1 MLKNSPVTFTPISNI
16 FIEKYMPKA
25 RGEFVKVYILI
36 LKYILSG
43 ELGVSSSIIAS
54 KLNLLESDIMNAF
67 YYWQDEGLLKIIPI
81 DKMGNY
87 NIEFCNI
94 SEDMEDVNPNLSILD
109 ALNTS
114 GTKDMLKDIEKLI
127 GRPLSPKEMS
137 SYLGWQKDLGFSSEL
152 ILLLVE
158 YCVSKGKKDSRYIE
172 KVALAWNDNNIKS
185 IEAAQSYITK
195 TEDKWVK
202 IRNILSYLGIKN
214 TDIMKPQEDLLDK
227 WITKYNYS
235 LEVIYR
241 AIQICFDRLGRS
253 DFKYIDGILSKWY
266 SSNLRN
272 LKDIEQSEANY
283 KSNSSKNRYTQQ
295 KDKEKSKLKFNNF
308 EGRNYDYDSLE
319 KKLLG
324 WDNDD

>member
-1 MLKNSPVTFTPISNI
+1 MLKNSPVTFTPISNA

-25 RGEFVKVYILI
+25 RGEFVKVYILM

-87 NIEFCNI
+87 NIEFSNVPEEVEDTTSNI
-94 SEDMEDVNPNLSILD
+94 SILE

-114 GTKDMLKDIEKLI
+114 GTKDMLKDIERLI

-137 SYLGWQKDLGFSSEL
+137 SYLGWQKDFGFSSEL
-152 ILLLVE
+152 ILLLIE

-172 KVALAWNDNNIKS
+172 KVALAWNDANIKTV
-185 IEAAQSYITK
+185 EAAQGYITK
-195 TEDKWVK
+195 SEDKWIK

-214 TDIMKPQEDLLDK
+214 TDIMKPQEELLDK
-227 WITKYNYS
+227 WVSKYNYS
-235 LEVIYR
+235 LDVIYK
-241 AIQICFDRLGRS
+241 AIKICFDRLGRS

-266 SSNLRN
+266 GSNLKT
-272 LKDIEQSEANY
+272 LKDIEQSEAVY
-283 KSNSSKNRYTQQ
+283 KANSSKTKFTP

-308 EGRNYDYDSLE
+308 EGRSYDYDSLE

>member
-16 FIEKYMPKA
+16 FIEKHMPKA
-25 RGEFVKVYILI
+25 RGEFVKVYILM

-67 YYWQDEGLLKIIPI
+67 YYWQDEGLLKIVPI

-87 NIEFCNI
+87 SIEFSTL
-94 SEDMEDVNPNLSILD
+94 SEEIEETNPKLSLLE
-109 ALNTS
+109 ALNSS

-137 SYLGWQKDLGFSSEL
+137 SYLGWQKDFDFSSEL
-152 ILLLVE
+152 ILLLIE

-172 KVALAWNDNNIKS
+172 KVALAWNDNNIKT

-195 TEDKWVK
+195 SEDKWVK
-202 IRNILSYLGIKN
+202 IRSILSYLGIKN
-214 TDIMKPQEDLLDK
+214 TDIMKPQEELLDK

-235 LEVIYR
+235 LEVIYK
-241 AIQICFDRLGRS
+241 AVQICFDRLGRS

-266 SSNLRN
+266 GSNLKT

-283 KSNSSKNRYTQQ
+283 KATNSNKTKYTQ
-295 KDKEKSKLKFNNF
+295 KNEKPKLRFDNF
-308 EGRNYDYDSLE
+308 QGRNYDYDSLE